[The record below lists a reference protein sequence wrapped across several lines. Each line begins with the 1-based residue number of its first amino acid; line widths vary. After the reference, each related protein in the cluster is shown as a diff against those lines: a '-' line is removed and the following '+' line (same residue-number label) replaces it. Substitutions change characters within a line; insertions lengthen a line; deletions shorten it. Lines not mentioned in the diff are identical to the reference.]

1 MQEFTTVFARRP
13 YIDER
18 FMHPDVVHDF
28 LPEGAN
34 GEIRPAGRI
43 SLSGIV
49 WTFLGQWPPFIDP
62 LLSPTV
68 HNTTVAVTVQ
78 LENPEGIACPSVVPV
93 TVKYNFMLVSNA
105 LATNEFGERL
115 LIDIVAHHLVLQ
127 FAMPVHLDGTRDMPD
142 VVQEHVL
149 VRLH

>member
-1 MQEFTTVFARRP
+1 VGHMQEFTTVFARRP

-34 GEIRPAGRI
+34 REIRPAGRI
-43 SLSGIV
+43 GLSRII
-49 WTFLGQWPPFIDP
+49 WPLLGQWPPFIDP
-62 LLSPTV
+62 LLPPTV
-68 HNTTVAVTVQ
+68 HNTAVPVTVHLENPERIAGPPVVAVTVKH
-78 LENPEGIACPSVVPV
+78 NR
-93 TVKYNFMLVSNA
+93 MLVANT

-142 VVQEHVL
+142 IV
-149 VRLH
+149 